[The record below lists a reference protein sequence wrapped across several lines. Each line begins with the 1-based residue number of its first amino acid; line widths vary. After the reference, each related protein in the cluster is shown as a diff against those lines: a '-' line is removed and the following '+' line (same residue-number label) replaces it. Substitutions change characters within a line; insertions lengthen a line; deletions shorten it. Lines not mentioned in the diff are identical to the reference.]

1 MSNAGHNSAPSQ
13 LRSFVDRLVHLEER
27 KREIAQDIKDVKDEA
42 KSAGFDKRVVTQI
55 VRETMMDEE
64 QRTAQREF
72 EEICEVYRASL
83 GMLGGTPLGEAA
95 RKRAAGKRPPPPGE
109 PGAAPD
115 EPGADEGEA
124 DAGGPEV
131 SPEEVMPP
139 EDIDTAR
146 DKGREAARSG
156 VKIFANPYI
165 YGDPRR
171 AAWDE
176 AFCQEAGSDGM
187 EVPDAW
193 RRKPKP
199 KKPPEAGKGD
209 EGAAP

>member
-1 MSNAGHNSAPSQ
+1 MSNAGHNNAPSQ
-13 LRSFVDRLVHLEER
+13 LRSFVDRLVRLEER
-27 KREIAQDIKDVKDEA
+27 KREIAEDIKDVKIEA
-42 KSAGFDKRVVTQI
+42 KGAGFDKRVVTQM

-64 QRTAQREF
+64 QRAAQREF

-95 RKRAAGKRPPPPGE
+95 RKRAAGKRPSPPGE
-109 PGAAPD
+109 TGAAPG
-115 EPGADEGEA
+115 ESGVDEGEA
-124 DAGGPEV
+124 DASDPEA

-156 VKIFANPYI
+156 FKIFANPYV

-176 AFCQEAGSDGM
+176 AWCHEAGTDGM
-187 EVPDAW
+187 EIPPSW
-193 RRKPKP
+193 RRRP
-199 KKPPEAGKGD
+199 KKKPGKGD
-209 EGAAP
+209 EGASP